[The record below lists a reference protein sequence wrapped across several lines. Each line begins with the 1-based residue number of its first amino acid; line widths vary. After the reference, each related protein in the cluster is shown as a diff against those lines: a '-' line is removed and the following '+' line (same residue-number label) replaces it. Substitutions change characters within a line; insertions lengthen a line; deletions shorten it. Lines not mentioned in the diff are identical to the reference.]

1 LSRSSNEH
9 LPRTV
14 ALHPAILGEDKATEK
29 LAEVLDHVVTL
40 GLAVDEEVEA
50 DLLLETNNALD
61 LLLQEVLVLGLA
73 KLALGEL
80 GTCLTDLLGL
90 LLEVWSEH

>member
-1 LSRSSNEH
+1 
-9 LPRTV
+9 
-14 ALHPAILGEDKATEK
+14 
-29 LAEVLDHVVTL
+29 
-40 GLAVDEEVEA
+40 VDEEVEA